1 MTLRIFLAL
10 LFGFVMFTQNGTAQT
25 QKKQNTQLVKFG
37 KNVDAPFTAQ
47 ELSMLTEVYQDKLEA
62 YVLSKPQKVKN
73 LKHLLRNR
81 IVIKEIKNLK
91 DDDKYTLL
99 SEIELFDIYNKNLK
113 RDASYNK
120 ATFNPLKYNLEFY
133 RMGSI
138 IYKIDGTN
146 YFIIIKPQ
154 TFKK

>member
-1 MTLRIFLAL
+1 
-10 LFGFVMFTQNGTAQT
+10 
-25 QKKQNTQLVKFG
+25 
-37 KNVDAPFTAQ
+37 
-47 ELSMLTEVYQDKLEA
+47 MLTEVYQDKLEA

-81 IVIKEIKNLK
+81 IVIKEITNLK

-133 RMGSI
+133 RIGSI
-138 IYKIDGTN
+138 IYKIDGTT

>member
-81 IVIKEIKNLK
+81 IVIKEITNLK

-99 SEIELFDIYNKNLK
+99 SEIELFDIYNKN
-113 RDASYNK
+113 K

-138 IYKIDGTN
+138 IYRIDGTN

>member
-1 MTLRIFLAL
+1 MTPRILLAL

-25 QKKQNTQLVKFG
+25 QKKQSTQLVKFG
-37 KNVDAPFTAQ
+37 KNVDAPLTAK
-47 ELSMLTEVYQDKLEA
+47 EMSMLKEVYQDKLDE
-62 YVLSKPQKVKN
+62 YVINRPRKVKN

-81 IVIKEIKNLK
+81 IVIKEIHNIK
-91 DDDKYTLL
+91 DDNKYTLL
-99 SEIELFDIYNKNLK
+99 SKVELFDHYNKDLK
-113 RDASYNK
+113 RDVVFDK
-120 ATFNPLKYNLEFY
+120 ATFNPLKYNLEFF

-154 TFKK
+154 TYKK

>member
-1 MTLRIFLAL
+1 MTLRIFLPL
-10 LFGFVMFTQNGTAQT
+10 LFGFVMFAQNGIAQT
-25 QKKQNTQLVKFG
+25 QKNQNTQLVKFG
-37 KNVDAPFTAQ
+37 KNVDAPLTAQ
-47 ELSMLTEVYQDKLEA
+47 ELSMIKEVYQDKLDA

-81 IVIKEIKNLK
+81 IVIKEITNLK

-99 SEIELFDIYNKNLK
+99 SEVELFDIYNPSLK
-113 RDASYNK
+113 RDVAFNK
-120 ATFNPLKYNLEFY
+120 STFNPLKYNLEFY

-146 YFIIIKPQ
+146 FFIIIKPQ
-154 TFKK
+154 TYKK